1 MGGWKSA
8 IELVPKIGK
17 VMGKA
22 FGEGG
27 TKAVEQVAKISKAE
41 MKQAKDLRKAEG
53 AIKSIGSPKINV
65 SGVDISRFSYK
76 NGKFWDLKHA
86 NTSYSRKEFAQLQS
100 HYSNLFKGGNKSGY
114 KAWERTIPKSNF
126 TPKFNTLNNES
137 KIIGHGSN
145 TAETIA
151 KQRWYQNVENW
162 KKAGKLG
169 VDGMNKTGRAIH
181 GTAEFGFRA
190 ARGAIKNSKDLA
202 ILAGTGWAAY
212 NIYNGNGIVKPILGA
227 VGGTGAQQGGAVN
240 IAEQLIA
247 GEGAPQLHDNLSGM
261 VNGVVGEAGDVYYRL
276 KDGTIAVADEA
287 GNLYQGGKDMIT
299 GAFNGNGMVNDG
311 NGYYSDPT
319 AQQYPSMAQMQMT
332 NQQGGGSMNALMN
345 GMNNAVSQ
353 VSGGNVSKMN
363 IASLLLSAYMMFG
376 RFGWMG
382 KAASLLLGGMTLHN
396 INGKQAAS
404 QHQNQQQ
411 QQSRANV
418 TEQIPL
424 QTAEM
429 PVEEENTVVRMRR
442 LLLDTGEQSPIKNHR

>member
-114 KAWERTIPKSNF
+114 KAWERTIQKSNF

-442 LLLDTGEQSPIKNHR
+442 L

>member
-53 AIKSIGSPKINV
+53 AIKSIGRPKINV

-442 LLLDTGEQSPIKNHR
+442 L

>member
-332 NQQGGGSMNALMN
+332 NQLGGGSMNALMN

-442 LLLDTGEQSPIKNHR
+442 L

>member
-145 TAETIA
+145 TAETA

-442 LLLDTGEQSPIKNHR
+442 L

>member
-76 NGKFWDLKHA
+76 NGKFWDFKHA

-332 NQQGGGSMNALMN
+332 NQQGDGSMNALMN

-442 LLLDTGEQSPIKNHR
+442 L

>member
-41 MKQAKDLRKAEG
+41 MKRAKDLRKAEG

-442 LLLDTGEQSPIKNHR
+442 L

>member
-442 LLLDTGEQSPIKNHR
+442 L

>member
-27 TKAVEQVAKISKAE
+27 TKAVEKVAKISKAE

-442 LLLDTGEQSPIKNHR
+442 L

>member
-429 PVEEENTVVRMRR
+429 PVEEENTVVHMRR
-442 LLLDTGEQSPIKNHR
+442 L

>member
-202 ILAGTGWAAY
+202 ILAGTGWAAD

-442 LLLDTGEQSPIKNHR
+442 L

>member
-212 NIYNGNGIVKPILGA
+212 NIYNGNGIVKPVLGA

-261 VNGVVGEAGDVYYRL
+261 VTGVVGEAGDVYYRL
-276 KDGTIAVADEA
+276 KDGTIAVAGEA

-442 LLLDTGEQSPIKNHR
+442 L

>member
-276 KDGTIAVADEA
+276 KDGTIAVAGEA
-287 GNLYQGGKDMIT
+287 GNLYQGGKDMIA

-442 LLLDTGEQSPIKNHR
+442 L

>member
-8 IELVPKIGK
+8 IELMPKIGK

-287 GNLYQGGKDMIT
+287 GNLYQGGKDMIA

-442 LLLDTGEQSPIKNHR
+442 L

>member
-76 NGKFWDLKHA
+76 NGKFCDLKHA

-442 LLLDTGEQSPIKNHR
+442 L

>member
-8 IELVPKIGK
+8 IELMPKIGK

-287 GNLYQGGKDMIT
+287 GNLYQGGKDMIA

-332 NQQGGGSMNALMN
+332 SQQGGGSMNALMN

-442 LLLDTGEQSPIKNHR
+442 L

>member
-332 NQQGGGSMNALMN
+332 SQQGGGSMNALMN

-442 LLLDTGEQSPIKNHR
+442 L

>member
-100 HYSNLFKGGNKSGY
+100 HYPNLFKGGNKSGY

-442 LLLDTGEQSPIKNHR
+442 L

>member
-424 QTAEM
+424 QTVEM

-442 LLLDTGEQSPIKNHR
+442 L

>member
-1 MGGWKSA
+1 MVSECR
-8 IELVPKIGK
+8 EL
-17 VMGKA
+17 
-22 FGEGG
+22 E
-27 TKAVEQVAKISKAE
+27 
-41 MKQAKDLRKAEG
+41 
-53 AIKSIGSPKINV
+53 
-65 SGVDISRFSYK
+65 
-76 NGKFWDLKHA
+76 
-86 NTSYSRKEFAQLQS
+86 
-100 HYSNLFKGGNKSGY
+100 
-114 KAWERTIPKSNF
+114 
-126 TPKFNTLNNES
+126 
-137 KIIGHGSN
+137 
-145 TAETIA
+145 
-151 KQRWYQNVENW
+151 
-162 KKAGKLG
+162 KAGKLG

-442 LLLDTGEQSPIKNHR
+442 L

>member
-261 VNGVVGEAGDVYYRL
+261 VTGVVGEAGDVYYRL
-276 KDGTIAVADEA
+276 KDGTIAVAGEA

-442 LLLDTGEQSPIKNHR
+442 L

>member
-8 IELVPKIGK
+8 IELAPKIGK
-17 VMGKA
+17 VVSKA

-41 MKQAKDLRKAEG
+41 MKHAKDLRKGEA

-86 NTSYSRKEFAQLQS
+86 NTFYSRKEFAQLQS
-100 HYSNLFKGGNKSGY
+100 HYTNLFKGGNKSGY
-114 KAWERTIPKSNF
+114 KAWESTLPKSNF
-126 TPKFNTLNNES
+126 TPKFNILNKES
-137 KIIGHGSN
+137 KIIVPGSKVVGKEIPSLGGN

-151 KQRWYQNVENW
+151 KQRWYNNAENW

-169 VDGMNKTGRAIH
+169 VAGMNKTGRAIN

-190 ARGAIKNSKDLA
+190 ARGVIKNSKDLA

-212 NIYNGNGIVKPILGA
+212 NIYNGNGIVQPILGA
-227 VGGTGAQQGGAVN
+227 VGGKGAQQGGAVN

-247 GEGAPQLHDNLSGM
+247 GESAPQLHDNLSGM
-261 VNGVVGEAGDVYYRL
+261 VGEAGDVYYRL

-287 GNLYQGGKDMIT
+287 GNLYQGGKEMIA

-319 AQQYPSMAQMQMT
+319 AQQYPTMNQMMG
-332 NQQGGGSMNALMN
+332 QGNGVVNGIMG
-345 GMNNAVSQ
+345 GMNNALNSVTN
-353 VSGGNVSKMN
+353 GNVSKLDLAGL
-363 IASLLLSAYMMFG
+363 ITSAYMMFG
-376 RFGWMG
+376 RFGWLG
-382 KAASLLLGGMTLHN
+382 KAASLLLGGMTLKN
-396 INGKQAAS
+396 INSHQQVPPQQRNLQAVGANAVNAAS
-404 QHQNQQQ
+404 SYQNT
-411 QQSRANV
+411 AA
-418 TEQIPL
+418 L
-424 QTAEM
+424 QEDD
-429 PVEEENTVVRMRR
+429 EENVIVRSR
-442 LLLDTGEQSPIKNHR
+442 GI

>member
-41 MKQAKDLRKAEG
+41 MKQAKNLRKAEG

-442 LLLDTGEQSPIKNHR
+442 L

>member
-137 KIIGHGSN
+137 KIIRHGSN

-442 LLLDTGEQSPIKNHR
+442 L

>member
-114 KAWERTIPKSNF
+114 KAWESTIPKSNF

-137 KIIGHGSN
+137 KIIGHGSKVVGKEIHSLGSN
-145 TAETIA
+145 TAEAIA

-287 GNLYQGGKDMIT
+287 GNLYQGGKDMIA

-442 LLLDTGEQSPIKNHR
+442 L

>member
-8 IELVPKIGK
+8 IELMTKIGK

-27 TKAVEQVAKISKAE
+27 NKAVEQVAKISKAE

-100 HYSNLFKGGNKSGY
+100 HYTNLFKGGNKSGY
-114 KAWERTIPKSNF
+114 KAWESTIPKPNF

-137 KIIGHGSN
+137 KIIGHGSKVVGKEIHSLGSN

-212 NIYNGNGIVKPILGA
+212 NIYNGNGIVKPVLGA

-240 IAEQLIA
+240 IAEQLLA

-261 VNGVVGEAGDVYYRL
+261 VTGVVGEAGDVYYRL

-287 GNLYQGGKDMIT
+287 GNLYQGGKDMIA
-299 GAFNGNGMVNDG
+299 GAFNGNGMVANG
-311 NGYYSDPT
+311 NGGYVDPT
-319 AQQYPSMAQMQMT
+319 TQQYPSFAQYAGL
-332 NQQGGGSMNALMN
+332 QQTDGGMLSGLMG
-345 GMNNAVSQ
+345 GMNNAIDT

-363 IASLLLSAYMMFG
+363 IATLVLSAYMMFG
-376 RFGWMG
+376 RFGWLG
-382 KAASLLLGGMTLHN
+382 KMASLMLGGMTLKN
-396 INGKQAAS
+396 INNHQQANMQQTLQSQQPVQSQRPEQVPQYAS
-404 QHQNQQQ
+404 YNQN
-411 QQSRANV
+411 NDDD
-418 TEQIPL
+418 
-424 QTAEM
+424 
-429 PVEEENTVVRMRR
+429 NVVRMTRR
-442 LLLDTGEQSPIKNHR
+442 M

>member
-247 GEGAPQLHDNLSGM
+247 GEGAPQLHDNLSDM

-442 LLLDTGEQSPIKNHR
+442 L

>member
-363 IASLLLSAYMMFG
+363 IASLLLSAYIMFG

-442 LLLDTGEQSPIKNHR
+442 L